1 MCVGHAFNNLVV
13 FNSFLPSLA
22 AFAEP
27 QQKIELGNWSLVI
40 SPGYVHNPAHIC
52 DLLNSATVSEIFKDL
67 QRYLFSHF
75 SPFKFFGLPLANSN
89 RYLHFTRMLNSY
101 H

>member
-1 MCVGHAFNNLVV
+1 MCIGHALNNLVV
-13 FNSFLPSLA
+13 FNSFLPSPS

-40 SPGYVHNPAHIC
+40 SPGYVPNPAHMC
-52 DLLNSATVSEIFKDL
+52 DLLNSATISETFKDL
-67 QRYLFSHF
+67 QRHLFSHF
-75 SPFKFFGLPLANSN
+75 SPFEFSGQPVVNSN
-89 RYLHFTRMLNSY
+89 RYPHLTRILNSY